1 MPDNRAVKILD
12 NAIKAGR
19 LHHAVLLYGSSL
31 HPLEEAAKETATKL
45 FGRTWVNHP
54 DLFELRPEGKMRQ
67 IKIGSPD
74 GEPEPNTM
82 RRLLK
87 SLRQTSALGVHKVA
101 IIYEADRMNQVT
113 ANAFLKTLEEPPAQ
127 TTLFI
132 LSTRPNDILE
142 TIRSRC
148 VALRVD
154 CPDDKIDNPDWQTWL
169 ADYSAWQK
177 SLAGG
182 IGRAIS
188 LGDAMM
194 QCYGLLARFE
204 TLIAQILEEETSID
218 NSKEENL
225 DEEMIEAVQAGE
237 RRAIRKRMFADI
249 ENACV
254 ACALG
259 GNGVPAVKISRVVE
273 ALEKA
278 SGLTELNMADTI
290 ALEYFMITSLRIWT
304 R

>member
-1 MPDNRAVKILD
+1 MPDNRAIKILD

-19 LHHAVLLYGSSL
+19 LHHAVLLYGNSL
-31 HPLEEAAKETATKL
+31 QPLEEAAKETAAKL
-45 FGRTWVNHP
+45 FGRTWINHP

-74 GEPEPNTM
+74 GDPEPNTM

-87 SLRQTSALGVHKVA
+87 SLRQTSALGVHKIAV
-101 IIYEADRMNQVT
+101 IYEADRMNQVT

-132 LSTRPNDILE
+132 LTTRPNDILE

-182 IGRAIS
+182 IGRAVS

-273 ALEKA
+273 ALERA

-290 ALEYFMITSLRIWT
+290 ALEYFMLTSLRIWT

>member
-31 HPLEEAAKETATKL
+31 QPLEEAAKETATKL

-177 SLAGG
+177 SLAVG

>member
-19 LHHAVLLYGSSL
+19 LHHAVLLYGNSL
-31 HPLEEAAKETATKL
+31 QPLEEAAKETATKL

-74 GEPEPNTM
+74 GDPEPNTM

-87 SLRQTSALGVHKVA
+87 NLRQTSALGVHKVA

-113 ANAFLKTLEEPPAQ
+113 ANAFLKPLEEPPAQ

-132 LSTRPNDILE
+132 LTTRPNDILE

-182 IGRAIS
+182 IGREIS